1 MWLVIV
7 IVTTYPNNEI
17 VSTELD
23 DASPPENVDF
33 IYMELS

>member
-1 MWLVIV
+1 MLEEIYGWFSD
-7 IVTTYPNNEI
+7 PNNEI

-23 DASPPENVDF
+23 DAAPPENVDF